1 MARGDLQI
9 KGRTRRRS
17 PRQQEAGDC
26 TLGSEGRAGQR
37 WVKGVVKAEKQACT
51 EVGAISLRDVAVE
64 DRRCGT
70 SPTSLLRP
78 VNPRRRLNLTR
89 TTASEVPRPEVCQYR
104 SRPLSCDQRRAEL
117 KLLSLI
123 VASMMLFAL
132 MV

>member
-1 MARGDLQI
+1 MLQSKI
-9 KGRTRRRS
+9 GVAVHPPPVCCDQS
-17 PRQQEAGDC
+17 IP
-26 TLGSEGRAGQR
+26 
-37 WVKGVVKAEKQACT
+37 GVVT
-51 EVGAISLRDVAVE
+51 G
-64 DRRCGT
+64 
-70 SPTSLLRP
+70 
-78 VNPRRRLNLTR
+78 LNLTR